1 MEVHAEVCAAENSL
15 LESVSF
21 RLWVPEIKPRSS
33 GLGASTFVPLNP
45 LLYIYKYGCFR
56 DKRPHLPGRLRAG
69 QKLALKAT
77 CWTGAA
83 TGLVPRGPEIGD
95 SGGRVSTHSPL
106 HPPQLR
112 ASPHPQ
118 PPPSPTSPP
127 ARPSSV
133 SSHPF
138 PQPRTQ
144 PWKSE
149 LCPDWLELW
158 TSSNPCLRE
167 GYQQHVQMIHLA
179 LTT

>member
-1 MEVHAEVCAAENSL
+1 MCAAENCL

-56 DKRPHLPGRLRAG
+56 DKRPHLPGRLWAG
-69 QKLALKAT
+69 QKLALKAI

-112 ASPHPQ
+112 VPPHPH
-118 PPPSPTSPP
+118 PGLLPCLPTLSLNREPSPGSQSSALIGLNSGP
-127 ARPSSV
+127 AAIPACFQGKSSCGKV
-133 SSHPF
+133 I
-138 PQPRTQ
+138 
-144 PWKSE
+144 
-149 LCPDWLELW
+149 
-158 TSSNPCLRE
+158 SNTCK
-167 GYQQHVQMIHLA
+167 
-179 LTT
+179 